1 MSKHVAKLDPSY
13 IDKNSHEYK
22 IVLLNGAKEL
32 ASKLGNQELL
42 DRVSVNDNDKQE
54 NIDLES

>member
-13 IDKNSHEYK
+13 IDKNSREYK